1 MAEENDLGWKLT
13 PLDDDGNP
21 MLFEKEEVTA
31 KEPEATEVE
40 TATEQKEETP
50 EVETKEEIEPGTSGT
65 VNPEHEQI
73 AQVESQEPEKE
84 SEETK
89 VEVSTEETKEQ
100 LKEID
105 EQAVLQ
111 FLKDRH
117 QKEFTSIDEV
127 LLNNDKQQSED
138 LSEDIKTYLKFKQE
152 TGRSMQDFIMA
163 QRDVSSLDDS
173 SALFEWYRDQNPHLS
188 VDDIQYLID
197 EKFLYNEDED
207 DPKVIK
213 GKQIAYKDEVYKA
226 KKYLAELTDKYK
238 VPLESSGANMSEDTQ
253 EALKFYNQYKEETK
267 KSEQH
272 AKTLQDVFTQKTEN
286 LFNEEFKGFEFNVGK
301 KKLMFKLSSPEEVKK
316 SQSDINNML
325 SRYTDK
331 ESGALADAYLFHKSA
346 FAMSNPDLIAKLAYE
361 QGLADATNNIVKET
375 KNIDMTVR
383 SNQVDDK
390 SGTKYRVLESESDF
404 SGGLK
409 MRKRK

>member
-13 PLDDDGNP
+13 PLDNDGNP
-21 MLFEKEEVTA
+21 MLFEKDEVKA

-40 TATEQKEETP
+40 TATE
-50 EVETKEEIEPGTSGT
+50 ETKEE
-65 VNPEHEQI
+65 VPETTKEGEVPPEDANASI
-73 AQVESQEPEKE
+73 AEVEATQEVANEEVPEE
-84 SEETK
+84 K
-89 VEVSTEETKEQ
+89 VEATLEKVTTEQ
-100 LKEID
+100 PKEID

-152 TGRSMQDFIMA
+152 TGRTMQDFLMA

-173 SALFEWYRDQNPHLS
+173 SALFEWYKDQNPHLS

-197 EKFLYNEDED
+197 EKFLYDKDED
-207 DPKVIK
+207 DAKVIK

-238 VPLESSGANMSEDTQ
+238 IPLESSEKNMSGEAQ
-253 EALKFYNQYKEETK
+253 EALKFYSEYKEETI

-272 AKTLQDVFTQKTEN
+272 NKALQDVFKQKTDS

-325 SRYTDK
+325 SRYTD
-331 ESGALADAYLFHKSA
+331 EQTGALGDAYQFHKSA

-361 QGLADATNNIVKET
+361 QGLSDATNNIVKET

-383 SNQVDDK
+383 SNQVNDK

-409 MRKRK
+409 MKKRK

>member
-21 MLFEKEEVTA
+21 MLFEKEEVKA
-31 KEPEATEVE
+31 EKPEATEVE
-40 TATEQKEETP
+40 AATEKKEETP
-50 EVETKEEIEPGTSGT
+50 EVETKAEIEPEKSGT
-65 VNPEHEQI
+65 EEPEQV
-73 AQVESQEPEKE
+73 AQVESQKPEE
-84 SEETK
+84 VSEEAIA
-89 VEVSTEETKEQ
+89 EVLTEETKEQ
-100 LKEID
+100 PKEID

-152 TGRSMQDFIMA
+152 TGRSMQDFMMA

-173 SALFEWYRDQNPHLS
+173 SALFEWYKDQNPHLS

-207 DPKVIK
+207 DAKVIK

-226 KKYLAELTDKYK
+226 KKYLTELTDKYK

-253 EALKFYNQYKEETK
+253 EALKFYNQYKEETE
-267 KSEQH
+267 KSEQQ
-272 AKTLQDVFTQKTEN
+272 AKALQDVFTQKTEN

-331 ESGALADAYLFHKSA
+331 ETGALADAYLFHKSA

-383 SNQVDDK
+383 SNQVNDK

>member
-21 MLFEKEEVTA
+21 MSFEKDEVKAEEQETTEVVENETQEQVAETEVTA
-31 KEPEATEVE
+31 AAENVQEDVQE
-40 TATEQKEETP
+40 
-50 EVETKEEIEPGTSGT
+50 
-65 VNPEHEQI
+65 I
-73 AQVESQEPEKE
+73 AQVEQLEEVVETVE
-84 SEETK
+84 SDDNSSV
-89 VEVSTEETKEQ
+89 VEQ
-100 LKEID
+100 QNKEID

-117 QKEFTSIDEV
+117 QKEFSSIDEV
-127 LLNNDKQQSED
+127 LLNNDKQQSDD
-138 LSEDIKTYLKFKQE
+138 LSEDVKTYLKFKQD
-152 TGRSMQDFIMA
+152 TGRSMQDFMMA
-163 QRDVSSLDDS
+163 QRDVSSLDDTT
-173 SALFEWYRDQNPHLS
+173 ALFEWYRDQNPHLS
-188 VDDIQYLID
+188 VEDINYLIS
-197 EKFLYNEDED
+197 EKFTYNEDED
-207 DPKVIK
+207 DQKVIK

-226 KKYLAELTDKYK
+226 KKYLTELSDKYK
-238 VPLESSGANMSEDTQ
+238 VPLESSEKNMSGEAQ
-253 EALKFYNQYKEETK
+253 EALKFYSEYKEETA

-272 AKTLQDVFTQKTEN
+272 NKALQDVFKQKTDS

-316 SQSDINNML
+316 SQSDINGML
-325 SRYTDK
+325 SRYTD
-331 ESGALADAYLFHKSA
+331 EQTGALGDAYQFHKSA

-383 SNQVDDK
+383 SNQVNDK
-390 SGTKYRVLESESDF
+390 SGTKYRVLESDGDF

>member
-21 MLFEKEEVTA
+21 MLFEKEEVKA
-31 KEPEATEVE
+31 KESEATEVE
-40 TATEQKEETP
+40 TAPEKSTETT
-50 EVETKEEIEPGTSGT
+50 EVETVPQEEADT
-65 VNPEHEQI
+65 VI
-73 AQVESQEPEKE
+73 AQVEATEEVVIEEEP
-84 SEETK
+84 K
-89 VEVSTEETKEQ
+89 VEVEATTEEVSQEQ
-100 LKEID
+100 PKEID

-138 LSEDIKTYLKFKQE
+138 LSEDIKTFLKFKQE
-152 TGRSMQDFIMA
+152 TGRSMQDFMMA

-173 SALFEWYRDQNPHLS
+173 AALFEWYRDQNPHLS
-188 VDDIQYLID
+188 VDDIKYLID
-197 EKFLYNEDED
+197 EKFIYNEDED
-207 DPKVIK
+207 DQKTIK

-226 KKYLAELTDKYK
+226 KKYLTELTDKYK
-238 VPLESSGANMSEDTQ
+238 VPLESSGASVSEEAQ
-253 EALKFYNQYKEETK
+253 EALKFFTQYKEETA
-267 KSEQH
+267 KSEQNSK
-272 AKTLQDVFTQKTEN
+272 ALQDVFRQKTN
-286 LFNEEFKGFEFNVGK
+286 TLFNEEFKGFEFNVGK

-331 ESGALADAYLFHKSA
+331 ETGALGDAYHFHKSA

-361 QGLADATNNIVKET
+361 QGLADATNSIVKDT

-383 SNQVDDK
+383 ANQVYDK
-390 SGTKYRVLESESDF
+390 SGTKYRVLETDSDF

>member
-21 MLFEKEEVTA
+21 MLFEKDEVKAEEQETTEVVENETQEQVAETEVTA
-31 KEPEATEVE
+31 AAENVQEDVQE
-40 TATEQKEETP
+40 
-50 EVETKEEIEPGTSGT
+50 
-65 VNPEHEQI
+65 I
-73 AQVESQEPEKE
+73 AQVEQLEEVVETVE
-84 SEETK
+84 SDDNSPV
-89 VEVSTEETKEQ
+89 VEQ
-100 LKEID
+100 QNKEID

-117 QKEFTSIDEV
+117 QKEFSSIDEV
-127 LLNNDKQQSED
+127 LLNNDKQQSDD
-138 LSEDIKTYLKFKQE
+138 LSEDVKTYLKFKQD
-152 TGRSMQDFIMA
+152 TGRSMQDFMMA
-163 QRDVSSLDDS
+163 QRDVSSLDDTT
-173 SALFEWYRDQNPHLS
+173 ALFEWYRDQNPHLS
-188 VDDIQYLID
+188 VEDINYLIS
-197 EKFLYNEDED
+197 EKFTYNEDED
-207 DPKVIK
+207 DQKVIK

-226 KKYLAELTDKYK
+226 KKYLTELSDKYK
-238 VPLESSGANMSEDTQ
+238 VPLESSEKNMSGEAQ
-253 EALKFYNQYKEETK
+253 EALKFYSEYKEETI

-272 AKTLQDVFTQKTEN
+272 NKALQDVFKQKTDS

-316 SQSDINNML
+316 SQSDINGML
-325 SRYTDK
+325 SRYTD
-331 ESGALADAYLFHKSA
+331 EQTGALGDAYQFHKSA

-383 SNQVDDK
+383 SNQVSDK
-390 SGTKYRVLESESDF
+390 SGTKYRVLESDGDF

>member
-21 MLFEKEEVTA
+21 MLFEKDEVKA

-40 TATEQKEETP
+40 TATEETKEETP
-50 EVETKEEIEPGTSGT
+50 ETTKEGEVP
-65 VNPEHEQI
+65 PEDANASI
-73 AQVESQEPEKE
+73 AEVEATQEVANEEVPEE
-84 SEETK
+84 K
-89 VEVSTEETKEQ
+89 VEATLEKVTTEQ
-100 LKEID
+100 PKEID

-152 TGRSMQDFIMA
+152 TGRTMQDFLMA

-173 SALFEWYRDQNPHLS
+173 SALFEWYKDQNPHLS

-197 EKFLYNEDED
+197 EKFLYDKDED
-207 DPKVIK
+207 DAKVIK

-238 VPLESSGANMSEDTQ
+238 IPLESSEKNMSGEAQ
-253 EALKFYNQYKEETK
+253 EALKFYSEYKEEAI

-272 AKTLQDVFTQKTEN
+272 NKALQDVFKQKTDS

-325 SRYTDK
+325 SRYTD
-331 ESGALADAYLFHKSA
+331 EQTGALGDAYQFHKSA

-361 QGLADATNNIVKET
+361 QGLSDATNNIVKET

-383 SNQVDDK
+383 SNQVNDK

-409 MRKRK
+409 MKKRK

>member
-21 MLFEKEEVTA
+21 MLFEKEEVKA
-31 KEPEATEVE
+31 KESEATEVE
-40 TATEQKEETP
+40 AAPEKSTETTEAETVPQEEAD
-50 EVETKEEIEPGTSGT
+50 T
-65 VNPEHEQI
+65 VI
-73 AQVESQEPEKE
+73 AQVEAAEDGTLEVVVEEKP
-84 SEETK
+84 K
-89 VEVSTEETKEQ
+89 VEVEATTEEVSQEQ
-100 LKEID
+100 PKEID

-152 TGRSMQDFIMA
+152 TGRSMQDFIMT

-173 SALFEWYRDQNPHLS
+173 AALFEWYKDQNPHLS
-188 VDDIQYLID
+188 VDDIKYLID
-197 EKFLYNEDED
+197 EKFVYNEDED
-207 DPKVIK
+207 DQKTIK

-226 KKYLAELTDKYK
+226 KKYLTELTDKYK
-238 VPLESSGANMSEDTQ
+238 VPLESGGASVSEETQ
-253 EALKFYNQYKEETK
+253 EALKFFTQYKEETE

-272 AKTLQDVFTQKTEN
+272 SKALQDVFKQKTNN

-331 ESGALADAYLFHKSA
+331 ETGALGDAYHFHKSA

-361 QGLADATNNIVKET
+361 QGLADATNSIVKDT

-383 SNQVDDK
+383 ANQVDDK

>member
-21 MLFEKEEVTA
+21 MLFEKEEVKA
-31 KEPEATEVE
+31 EKPEATEVE
-40 TATEQKEETP
+40 AATEKKEETP
-50 EVETKEEIEPGTSGT
+50 EVETKAEIEPEKSGT
-65 VNPEHEQI
+65 EKPEQV
-73 AQVESQEPEKE
+73 AQVESQEPEE
-84 SEETK
+84 VSEEAIA
-89 VEVSTEETKEQ
+89 EVLAEETKEQ
-100 LKEID
+100 PKEID

-163 QRDVSSLDDS
+163 QRDVSNLDDS
-173 SALFEWYRDQNPHLS
+173 SALFEWYKDQNPHLS

-207 DPKVIK
+207 DAKVIK

-226 KKYLAELTDKYK
+226 KKYLTELTDKYK

-253 EALKFYNQYKEETK
+253 EALKFYNQYKEETE
-267 KSEQH
+267 KSEQQ
-272 AKTLQDVFTQKTEN
+272 AKALQDVFTQKTEN

-331 ESGALADAYLFHKSA
+331 ETGALADAYLFHKSA

-383 SNQVDDK
+383 SNQVADK

>member
-21 MLFEKEEVTA
+21 MLFEKEEVKA
-31 KEPEATEVE
+31 QEPEATEVE
-40 TATEQKEETP
+40 SVPEKSTEKNESEAGPSEEAAIT
-50 EVETKEEIEPGTSGT
+50 
-65 VNPEHEQI
+65 I
-73 AQVESQEPEKE
+73 AQVDPVEEVAIEEP
-84 SEETK
+84 K
-89 VEVSTEETKEQ
+89 VEVEATTEEVTQEQ
-100 LKEID
+100 PKEID

-138 LSEDIKTYLKFKQE
+138 LSEDIKTFLKFKQE

-163 QRDVSSLDDS
+163 QRDVSNLDDS
-173 SALFEWYRDQNPHLS
+173 SALFEWYKDQNPHLS

-197 EKFLYNEDED
+197 EKFVYNEDED
-207 DPKVIK
+207 DQKTIK

-226 KKYLAELTDKYK
+226 KKHLAELTDKYK
-238 VPLESSGANMSEDTQ
+238 VPLESSGANMSEEAQ
-253 EALKFYNQYKEETK
+253 EALKFYTQYKEETV
-267 KSEQH
+267 KSEKH
-272 AKTLQDVFTQKTEN
+272 SKTLQDVFTQKTEN

-316 SQSDINNML
+316 SQSDINNVL
-325 SRYTDK
+325 SRFTDK
-331 ESGALADAYLFHKSA
+331 ETGALGDAYRFHKSA
-346 FAMSNPDLIAKLAYE
+346 FAMTNPDLIAKLAYE

-383 SNQVDDK
+383 SNQVTDT
-390 SGTKYRVLESESDF
+390 SGTKYRVLESDSDF